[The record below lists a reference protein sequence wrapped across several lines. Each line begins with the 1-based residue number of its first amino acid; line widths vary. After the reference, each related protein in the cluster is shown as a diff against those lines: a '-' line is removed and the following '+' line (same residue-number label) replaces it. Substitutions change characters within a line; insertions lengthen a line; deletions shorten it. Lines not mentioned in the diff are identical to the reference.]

1 MLMQVGKMVLMI
13 EIVCCHVSDNG
24 NKFKNFG
31 ISDLWCT

>member
-13 EIVCCHVSDNG
+13 EIDQFFLCCHVSDNG

-31 ISDLWCT
+31 ISD